1 MAHAAYAEVME
12 DEAPDAPKTG
22 VMPRSTIAELVGARI
37 RANQAYLAAWDAM
50 AEAHAMAKLAA
61 PSGTFDLPWVAG
73 GSRYGRDQLSFDDVE
88 KYRAYVEKG
97 LNRSVWDHVIRS
109 TNLDQ
114 LMDRQE
120 RDAFRAQLN
129 DNPPEATVENIAAT
143 IERLVGDSDL
153 IFKRGIANV
162 FSKLDRRF
170 RSHDGFKIGSRL
182 VLSNAISEFGAW
194 NHYSHHDDNLV
205 DIERTFAI
213 LDRKEQPT
221 RDAGIVGAINAGRRG
236 LSRSAYE
243 VSSPYFRAKC
253 FKNGNIHLWFE
264 RDDLVE
270 QVNLLLAEYYGAN
283 LGVAPEAAE
292 KKHSYAVT
300 PAKDFGLFP
309 SPAAVVARV
318 IEEARMS
325 RGPHRVLEPSA
336 GPGAIA
342 LAALAGGNRVT
353 CVEIQDALAQR
364 LAVSGRFEK
373 VLNADFLTVTPAALG
388 KFDRI
393 VMNPPF
399 DRGRDIDHVTHALQ
413 FLADDGILVSVMS
426 AGTEFRED
434 RKSQDFRAMVEKR
447 GFFMDL
453 PAGSFAESGT
463 YVNTML
469 CVIGRK
475 RW

>member
-1 MAHAAYAEVME
+1 MAHAAYAEVMD

-50 AEAHAMAKLAA
+50 AEAHAMAKHAA

-73 GSRYGRDQLSFDDVE
+73 GSRYGNATMGFDKPE
-88 KYRAYVEKG
+88 EFRAYVEKG
-97 LNRSVWDHVIRS
+97 LNRSVWNHVIRS

-120 RDAFRAQLN
+120 RDAFRAQLD

-143 IERLVGDSDL
+143 VERLVGDSDL

-170 RSHDGFKIGSRL
+170 RSHDGFKVGARL
-182 VLSNAISEFGAW
+182 VLSGALNDGFW
-194 NHYSHHDDNLV
+194 NHYAKHDDNLV

-213 LDRKEQPT
+213 LDRKEQPS
-221 RDAGIVGAINAGRRG
+221 RDGGIVGAINAARRG
-236 LSRSAYE
+236 FRPQAYE
-243 VSSPYFRAKC
+243 VSSPYFWAKV

-283 LGVAPEAAE
+283 LGVAPDAAE
-292 KKHSYAVT
+292 KTHGYAVT

-318 IEEARMS
+318 IEEARMA

-342 LAALAGGNRVT
+342 LAALKDGNRVT

-373 VLNADFLTVTPAALG
+373 VLHADFLTVQPAALG
-388 KFDRI
+388 KFTRI

-413 FLADDGILVSVMS
+413 FLADDGILVAVMS
-426 AGTEFRED
+426 AGTEYRED
-434 RKSQDFRAMVEKR
+434 HKAQDFRAMVEKR
-447 GFFMDL
+447 GFFVDL

-463 YVNTML
+463 YVNTLL

-475 RW
+475 RY

>member
-1 MAHAAYAEVME
+1 MVSTAAFAEVM
-12 DEAPDAPKTG
+12 DDQPAAPSG
-22 VMPRSTIAELVGARI
+22 GIMPRSTIAQLVGARI
-37 RANQAYLAAWDAM
+37 QANRAYLAAWDAM
-50 AEAHAMAKLAA
+50 NEAHKMAKVAA
-61 PSGTFDLPWVAG
+61 PSGVFDLPWVAA
-73 GSRYGRDQLSFDDVE
+73 GSRYGGGTVSFDTQE
-88 KYRAYVEKG
+88 QYRAHVEKG
-97 LNRSVWDHVIRS
+97 LNKSVWDHVIRS

-120 RDAFRAQLN
+120 REAFRAQLN
-129 DNPPEATVENIAAT
+129 DNPPEATVENISAT
-143 IERLVGDSDL
+143 VERLIGDSDI

-182 VLSNAISEFGAW
+182 VLSGAICGFGTW
-194 NHYSHHDDNLV
+194 NHYASHDDNLV

-221 RDAGIVGAINAGRRG
+221 RDGGIVGAINGGRRG
-236 LSRSAYE
+236 LGRSAYE
-243 VSSPYFRAKC
+243 VASPYFRAKC
-253 FKNGNIHLWFE
+253 YKNGNIHLWFE

-270 QVNLLLAEYYGAN
+270 RVNLLLAEYYGEN
-283 LGVAPEAAE
+283 LGVAPDAAE

-309 SPAAVVARV
+309 SPPEVVARV
-318 IEEARMS
+318 IDEARIT

-342 LAALAGGNRVT
+342 SAATKDGNRVT
-353 CVEIQDALAQR
+353 CVEIQPHLAQA
-364 LAVSGRFEK
+364 LSVSDRFEK
-373 VLNADFLTVTPAALG
+373 VLQADFLTIQPANLG

-434 RKSQDFRAMVEKR
+434 AKARDFRAVVEKR
-447 GFFMDL
+447 GYFLDL
-453 PAGSFAESGT
+453 PAGSFAASGT
-463 YVNTML
+463 YVNTLL

-475 RW
+475 RY